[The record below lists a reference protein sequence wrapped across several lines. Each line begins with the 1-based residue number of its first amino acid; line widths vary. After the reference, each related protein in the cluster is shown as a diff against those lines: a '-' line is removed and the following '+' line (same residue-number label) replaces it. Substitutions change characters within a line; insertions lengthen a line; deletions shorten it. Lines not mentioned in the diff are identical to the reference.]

1 MADSDPSDL
10 ALARN
15 LAAVNAQVAQATA
28 AAGRAA
34 GGVSLVAVTKT
45 QPAVVVRAAIRAGHR
60 VFGENRVQ
68 EAFDKWPDLKQEFPD
83 VRLHLIGP
91 LQRNKVRPA
100 VALFNA
106 IETVDR
112 PRLARALADEMERS
126 GRRPD
131 CFIQINT
138 GEEAQKAGVVPAE
151 ADDFIRACRDD
162 YGLAPRGLMC
172 IPPIDEE
179 PSLHFALLGEIARR
193 NGLEELSMGMSAD
206 YETAIKFGATLV
218 RVGTAIFG
226 PRTPREPN

>member
-1 MADSDPSDL
+1 MAASDPTVSVI
-10 ALARN
+10 ARN
-15 LAAVNAQVAQATA
+15 LAAVNGQVAQATA

-34 GGVSLVAVTKT
+34 GSVGLVAVSKIH
-45 QPAVVVRAAIRAGHR
+45 PVVAVRAAIRAGHR
-60 VFGENRVQ
+60 AFGENRVR
-68 EAFDKWPDLKQEFPD
+68 EALDKWPDLKQEFPD

-100 VALFNA
+100 VALFDA

-131 CFIQINT
+131 FFVQINT
-138 GEEAQKAGVVPAE
+138 GEEKQKAGVAPAD
-151 ADDFIRACRDD
+151 ADDFIAACRDEYD
-162 YGLAPRGLMC
+162 LAPRGLMC
-172 IPPIDEE
+172 IPPMDEE

-193 NGLEELSMGMSAD
+193 NGVGGLSMGMSAD
-206 YETAIKFGATLV
+206 FETAIRFGATLV

-226 PRTPREPN
+226 PRPPRDPD